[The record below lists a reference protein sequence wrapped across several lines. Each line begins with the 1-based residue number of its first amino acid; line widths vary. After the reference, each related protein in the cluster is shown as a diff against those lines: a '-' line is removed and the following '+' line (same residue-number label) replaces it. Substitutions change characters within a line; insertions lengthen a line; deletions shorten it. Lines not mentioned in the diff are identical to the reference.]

1 MATDSTIARRI
12 LGMQLETLRERADI
26 TREAAATA
34 IASARSTIW
43 KMETG
48 QPVRFNPVLIE
59 RLCQL
64 YNATEKET
72 QVVLELVKETKG
84 AKGWW
89 QAFTDDAIP
98 KDFNLFVGLEDAAN
112 RITSYQTTFL
122 PGLLHTEEYKRAL
135 IWTEFPNKPAEDAE
149 RMLQVGLKRRSRLT
163 DESNPLTLNV
173 LVDESVLRRTTG
185 NTEIMTAQLRHLLEV
200 GQLPNV
206 SIRVVPASVGAYRA
220 LLVGMF
226 VLLEFPR
233 HPTADL
239 TVPPVVYVQGFLGD
253 LYLESADE
261 VRQYR
266 QACAELDRLALDEAG
281 SRALISRIAK
291 EYDRE
296 R

>member
-1 MATDSTIARRI
+1 MATDSTIARRM

-89 QAFTDDAIP
+89 QAFADDTIP

-112 RITSYQTTFL
+112 RITSYQTTVL
-122 PGLLHTEEYKRAL
+122 PGLLQTDDYRRAI
-135 IWTEFPNKPAEDAE
+135 IWAQYPNKPVEDVE
-149 RMLQVGLKRRSRLT
+149 RHLEVGRKRRSRLT
-163 DESNPLTLNV
+163 VEKNPLTMDV
-173 LVDESVLRRTTG
+173 FVDESALHRTAGSTSV
-185 NTEIMTAQLRHLLEV
+185 MTAQLQHLADV
-200 GQLPNV
+200 GQLANIA
-206 SIRVVPASVGAYRA
+206 IRVLPASIGIHSA
-220 LLVGMF
+220 LLIGSF

-233 HPTADL
+233 HSTADL
-239 TVPPVVYVQGFLGD
+239 TMPPVVYLQGFLGD
-253 LYLESADE
+253 LYLEKIDE

-266 QACAELDRLALDEAG
+266 QVSAELDRLALDQVT
-281 SRALISRIAK
+281 SRNLVLQVAK
-291 EYDRE
+291 EYE

>member
-1 MATDSTIARRI
+1 MATDFTIARRI

-89 QAFTDDAIP
+89 QAFTDDTIP

-163 DESNPLTLNV
+163 DECNPLTLNV
-173 LVDESVLRRTTG
+173 FVDESVLRRTTG

-281 SRALISRIAK
+281 SRALIFKIAK
-291 EYDRE
+291 EYDSE

>member
-1 MATDSTIARRI
+1 
-12 LGMQLETLRERADI
+12 MQLETLRERADI
-26 TREAAATA
+26 TREAAAAA

-48 QPVRFNPVLIE
+48 QSVRFNPVLIE

-89 QAFTDDAIP
+89 QAFADDTIP
-98 KDFNLFVGLEDAAN
+98 KDFNLFVGLEDAAK

-122 PGLLHTEEYKRAL
+122 PGLLHTEDYRRAL
-135 IWTEFPNKPAEDAE
+135 IWAEFPNKPAEDVE
-149 RMLQVGLKRRSRLT
+149 RLLQVGLKRRSRLT
-163 DESNPLTLNV
+163 DERNPLTLDV
-173 LVDESVLRRTTG
+173 VVDESVLRRTAG
-185 NTEIMTAQLRHLLEV
+185 NAQIMSAQLEHLTDV
-200 GQLPNV
+200 GQVPNV
-206 SIRVVPASVGAYRA
+206 SIRVVPQSAGVYRELMVGT
-220 LLVGMF
+220 F
-226 VLLEFPR
+226 VFLEFPP

-239 TVPPVVYVQGFLGD
+239 TMPPVVYVQGFLGD
-253 LYLESADE
+253 LYLERVDE

-266 QACAELDRLALDEAG
+266 QACAELDRLALDEAD
-281 SRALISRIAK
+281 SRALIFKIAK
-291 EYDRE
+291 EYDIE

>member
-1 MATDSTIARRI
+1 MATDSTIARRM

-26 TREAAATA
+26 TRESAATA

-89 QAFTDDAIP
+89 QAFTDDTIP
-98 KDFNLFVGLEDAAN
+98 KDFGLFVGLEDAAN
-112 RITSYQTTFL
+112 RITSYQTTVL
-122 PGLLHTEEYKRAL
+122 PGLLQTEDYRRAL
-135 IWTEFPNKPAEDAE
+135 IWAEFPNKPAEDIE
-149 RMLQVGLKRRSRLT
+149 RMLQVGMKRRSRLT
-163 DESNPLTLNV
+163 AERNPLAADMF
-173 LVDESVLRRTTG
+173 VDESALRRTAG
-185 NTEIMTAQLRHLLEV
+185 SASVMTTQLQHLAKV
-200 GQLPNV
+200 GQLPNI
-206 SIRVVPASVGAYRA
+206 SIRVVPASAGIHRA
-220 LLVGMF
+220 LLVGPF

-233 HPTADL
+233 HSTADL
-239 TVPPVVYVQGFLGD
+239 TLPPVVYIQGFLGD
-253 LYLESADE
+253 LYLEKTDE

-266 QACAELDRLALDEAG
+266 QASAELDRLALDQAA
-281 SRALISRIAK
+281 SQNLVLQVAK
-291 EYDRE
+291 EYE
-296 R
+296 Q

>member
-1 MATDSTIARRI
+1 MATDSTIARRM

-26 TREAAATA
+26 TREAAAAA

-89 QAFTDDAIP
+89 QAFTDDTIP

-163 DESNPLTLNV
+163 DERNPLTLNV
-173 LVDESVLRRTTG
+173 FVDESVLRRTTG

-206 SIRVVPASVGAYRA
+206 SIRVVPTTVGAYRA
-220 LLVGMF
+220 LLVGIF

-281 SRALISRIAK
+281 SRALISKIEK
-291 EYDRE
+291 EYDSAR
-296 R
+296 

>member
-1 MATDSTIARRI
+1 MATDSTIARRM

-26 TREAAATA
+26 TREAAAAA

-89 QAFTDDAIP
+89 QAFTDDTIP

-122 PGLLHTEEYKRAL
+122 PGLLQTDDYRRAIIWAEY
-135 IWTEFPNKPAEDAE
+135 PNKPAEDVE
-149 RMLQVGLKRRSRLT
+149 RHLEVGRKRQSRLT
-163 DESNPLTLNV
+163 AEKNPLTMEV
-173 LVDESVLRRTTG
+173 FVDESALHRTAGSTSV
-185 NTEIMTAQLRHLLEV
+185 MTAQLQHLADV
-200 GQLPNV
+200 GQLANIV
-206 SIRVVPASVGAYRA
+206 IRVVPASTGIYRA
-220 LLVGMF
+220 LMIG
-226 VLLEFPR
+226 
-233 HPTADL
+233 
-239 TVPPVVYVQGFLGD
+239 
-253 LYLESADE
+253 
-261 VRQYR
+261 
-266 QACAELDRLALDEAG
+266 
-281 SRALISRIAK
+281 
-291 EYDRE
+291 
-296 R
+296 